1 MKPTIGIWYWKI
13 NTYWI
18 IDGPWYNIYICTK
31 LQRTVFEIYIINAR
45 TDRYNRICFIDAH
58 EKQQPLY
65 VDYSISG
72 SGNA

>member
-1 MKPTIGIWYWKI
+1 MVPGITYIFVKNYRATTTTNIQIG
-13 NTYWI
+13 TSRSEA
-18 IDGPWYNIYICTK
+18 
-31 LQRTVFEIYIINAR
+31 QRTVFEIYIINAR